1 MDYVKEIVAQV
12 VGDASPAD
20 WSSACLATT
29 NPVYLLF
36 SSTQSLPA
44 YVVRVTSSAQ
54 GCTHDIGVLLHKAT
68 GDLVPTP
75 IAMVQQD
82 GKRFSIQR
90 GVPGAPWFQIAQHYA
105 TTAQWSHLKTLAID
119 ALQEFHR
126 RIGCALPEERQL
138 IRPDEEL
145 VLAYQAFRQ
154 INGVVPSG
162 LEARVNDCK
171 MALESLGE
179 IRGVPQHGDFSLN
192 NLIIQEDPLQVT
204 IIDFEDFG
212 ITQMPLYDEF
222 TLALS
227 FTSAAPNALKVELH
241 QELSSSIKASSAST
255 GYNRKVIEGLFL
267 FHLLTRL
274 GHWSLGIKRQP
285 YRLWLLSL
293 LDIFL
298 DNPETLFPE

>member
-1 MDYVKEIVAQV
+1 MDYVKEVVAQV
-12 VGDASPAD
+12 VGDATPAD

-36 SSTQSLPA
+36 SPTQSIPV

-54 GCTHDIGVLLHKAT
+54 ACTHDLSVLIHQAA

-105 TTAQWSHLKTLAID
+105 TPAQWNHLKTLAND
-119 ALQEFHR
+119 TLQEFHR
-126 RIGCALPEERQL
+126 RISCALPQERQL

-145 VLAYQAFRQ
+145 QKAYQTFHQ
-154 INGVVPSG
+154 INGTAPSG
-162 LEARVNDCK
+162 LEALVNDYK
-171 MALESLGE
+171 AVLESLGE
-179 IRGVPQHGDFSLN
+179 IRGTPQHGDFSLN
-192 NLIIQEDPLQVT
+192 NLIVQEDSLQVT

-227 FTSAAPNALKVELH
+227 FTSTAPDNLKAELH
-241 QELSSSIKASSAST
+241 DELSQGVKASSAST
-255 GYNRKVIEGLFL
+255 GYDRQVIKGLFL

-274 GHWSLGIKRQP
+274 GHWSLGTKRQP
-285 YRLWLLSL
+285 YRLWLLLL
-293 LDIFL
+293 LDMFIE
-298 DNPETLFPE
+298 NPETLFPE